1 MGSQWKLVPV
11 EPTETMVI
19 NGFESEPDECFTDEE
34 VWEQYQGMSG
44 CQQAAFRAKLCWAA
58 MLAAAPAPPQGD
70 TQTVGEREEFTNWV
84 RREWPQ
90 APLNYVRDLLPED
103 DPRYGEYC
111 DERIQRAWVSWQARA
126 ALSRPDAAEV
136 ARLTAERNALQQR
149 LNAAD
154 QRIDELTRGDGEQ
167 IALMPVER
175 SYEVRSRQIIAFNT
189 SKQAGEDLDD
199 NLGAA
204 YKAALRFTP
213 SPDASA
219 FLDRD
224 DSIAWLKRIDGI
236 GQNRAELIYSMG
248 FRRRAD

>member
-1 MGSQWKLVPV
+1 MSDQWKLVPV

-19 NGFESEPDECFTDEE
+19 NGFESEPDECFSDEE

-103 DPRYGEYC
+103 DSRYGEYC

-136 ARLTAERNALQQR
+136 ARLIAERNALQQR

-154 QRIDELTRGDGEQ
+154 QRIDELTAQQPESRVITLSGCEFTEHDLLHTAVRMVTGTSRRGTQRWVAMKDAFCCGSGVAH
-167 IALMPVER
+167 ALCR
-175 SYEVRSRQIIAFNT
+175 
-189 SKQAGEDLDD
+189 
-199 NLGAA
+199 
-204 YKAALRFTP
+204 RFGFD
-213 SPDASA
+213 PDETV
-219 FLDRD
+219 
-224 DSIAWLKRIDGI
+224 KP
-236 GQNRAELIYSMG
+236 
-248 FRRRAD
+248 